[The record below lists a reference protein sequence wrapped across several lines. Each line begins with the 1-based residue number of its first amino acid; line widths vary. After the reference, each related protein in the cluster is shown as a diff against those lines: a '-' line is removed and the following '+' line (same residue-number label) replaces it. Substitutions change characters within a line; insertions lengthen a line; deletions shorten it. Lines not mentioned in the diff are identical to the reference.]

1 MLPMVQVGCVNTGLH
16 LATKNKKH
24 CNKVHLFTVIFYVL
38 HERKYGE
45 NTAISAPFLIIPH
58 KSLFVNP
65 LRGTFCT
72 IVFRCTFAQR
82 NGKASVG
89 KRKAAPKGG

>member
-1 MLPMVQVGCVNTGLH
+1 MLPMLQIGCVNTGLC
-16 LATKNKKH
+16 LATKNKNH
-24 CNKVHLFTVIFYVL
+24 CNKVHPFTVIFYSI

-45 NTAISAPFLIIPH
+45 NTAISVLFLIIPH
-58 KSLFVNP
+58 KILFVNP
-65 LRGTFCT
+65 LYGTFWT